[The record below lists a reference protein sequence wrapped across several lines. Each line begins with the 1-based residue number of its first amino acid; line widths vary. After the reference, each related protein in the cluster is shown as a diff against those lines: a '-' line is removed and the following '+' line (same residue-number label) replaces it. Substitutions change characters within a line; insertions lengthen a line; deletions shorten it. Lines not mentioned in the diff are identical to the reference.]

1 MPNKEEKGMTFEEAE
16 KILNEL
22 MEEGISEEELVGAMY
37 MMYSEDKLTLDEL
50 RNLIS
55 ILGYEFTDEF
65 AALPES
71 EKKKPENALK
81 DKEEPK
87 KKRSRRKKILEE

>member
-1 MPNKEEKGMTFEEAE
+1 MTFEEAE
-16 KILNEL
+16 QILNEL

-65 AALPES
+65 LAMPES
-71 EKKKPENALK
+71 EKKKPENAFE

>member
-1 MPNKEEKGMTFEEAE
+1 MTFEEAE
-16 KILNEL
+16 QILNEFL
-22 MEEGISEEELVGAMY
+22 EQGVSEEELTGAMY
-37 MMYSEDKLTLDEL
+37 MMYSQNKLTLDEL

-71 EKKKPENALK
+71 EKKKPENALI
-81 DKEEPK
+81 DKEEPEK
-87 KKRSRRKKILEE
+87 K